1 MRLFENSS
9 HLLRKVV
16 IPIKE
21 HSISAKKNTF
31 LSRKIPNSKERKLLI
46 SFLLLSVILVLTGL
60 LYISINHQE
69 LMSQDFR
76 HYKGTFKQLGS
87 ISRIGFFAALAIY
100 PVFWVLKQKQLKTLQ
115 LGQIQ
120 IRPLVQSIAKIVRKW
135 HVPVGLLS
143 AGIVFLHS
151 FLALIRGFKVNFTY
165 LSGMGAVIVLL
176 FLMAMGINRFKRTD
190 RNWHLKLAI
199 AFLVLFMLHATFA

>member
-1 MRLFENSS
+1 M
-9 HLLRKVV
+9 
-16 IPIKE
+16 IPIRQQ
-21 HSISAKKNTF
+21 SIPVKKGTF
-31 LSRKIPNSKERKLLI
+31 LSRKIPNSKDRKLFVTFLFLSLI
-46 SFLLLSVILVLTGL
+46 LIFTGL
-60 LYISINHQE
+60 MYISYNHQT

-100 PVFWVLKQKQLKTLQ
+100 PVFWVLKQKQLKSLQ

-120 IRPLVQSIAKIVRKW
+120 IKPLVQSIAKIVRKW

-176 FLMAMGINRFKRTD
+176 FLMVMGINRFKRTD